1 MFFDLIKYKIRIL
14 KPHSTRITLGGLKS
28 PIDVPGLI
36 LSLDTKNANIIE
48 NYIKKNR
55 LLEVL
60 CGQGRQNY
68 DRASVHI
75 RWNNDIKQWHDINEE
90 FMLLSANYPV
100 FRSIWYRNETPI
112 LRDFRPAHE
121 MTPVTIVKKR
131 PRLLAK
137 KSPKLTSFNVSRYEE
152 MYGADFKKTKEKMLK
167 ALEPNFLEVP
177 EEHEP
182 SSPETELITID
193 TPEDSE
199 LTTTVSNTNWVRLSD
214 TNNPNW
220 YSTHYVTSTGGG
232 SS

>member
-14 KPHSTRITLGGLKS
+14 KPHSARITIGGLKS

-36 LSLDTKNANIIE
+36 IGLDTKNANIIE

-60 CGQGRQNY
+60 CGQGGQNY
-68 DRASVHI
+68 GRASVHI

-100 FRSIWYRNETPI
+100 FRSIWYRNETHI

-121 MTPVTIVKKR
+121 RIPVTIIKKR
-131 PRLLAK
+131 PRLIAK
-137 KSPKLTSFNVSRYEE
+137 KAPTLSSARYEE
-152 MYGADFKKTKEKMLK
+152 MYGADFRKSKKKMLK
-167 ALEPNFLEVP
+167 SLEPNFLEVP

-182 SSPETELITID
+182 SPLETELITID

-214 TNNPNW
+214 TSDTNW
-220 YSTHYVTSTGGG
+220 YNTTYVTSIGGN